1 MGAAANGKCRTRS
14 FTKNSKNCRETFK
27 IISASSAIMTSAAT
41 QYQRRNRGD
50 PQADVGDTFLQN
62 ENRQSQIFEFATAYL
77 YFSMGNSFVKRI
89 SGCNKNVIKLSGLLQ
104 KTLRK
109 KGSIWVH
116 NSKSTC
122 EFAWAGICGEPL
134 PLTASPGAPGRVSV
148 WIKRWT
154 SG

>member
-1 MGAAANGKCRTRS
+1 
-14 FTKNSKNCRETFK
+14 
-27 IISASSAIMTSAAT
+27 MTSAAT

-109 KGSIWVH
+109 KGSI
-116 NSKSTC
+116 
-122 EFAWAGICGEPL
+122 
-134 PLTASPGAPGRVSV
+134 
-148 WIKRWT
+148 
-154 SG
+154 